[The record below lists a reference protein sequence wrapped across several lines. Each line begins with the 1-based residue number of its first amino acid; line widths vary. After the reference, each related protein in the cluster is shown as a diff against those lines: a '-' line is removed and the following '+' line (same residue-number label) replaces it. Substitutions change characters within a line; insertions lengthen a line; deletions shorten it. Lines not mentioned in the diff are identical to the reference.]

1 MSVKHVKD
9 YYLKVTN
16 DYHEMTKTLEELEK
30 CMTESQAIQATKNIE
45 MIRQQVSQLK
55 ENYLRLSYIMF
66 LLNLPNKKEKQRKYV
81 KQERK
86 RIETIPKEHRMM
98 GVLKENKDILGFLNN
113 IKN

>member
-30 CMTESQAIQATKNIE
+30 CMTESQAIRATKNIE

-66 LLNLPNKKEKQRKYV
+66 LLNLPNKKEKQKKYA

-86 RIETIPKEHRMM
+86 RIEAIPKEHRMM

>member
-1 MSVKHVKD
+1 MSVKHVKE

-16 DYHEMTKTLEELEK
+16 DYHEMNKILEELEK
-30 CMTESQAIQATKNIE
+30 CLTEERAVEATKNID

-55 ENYLRLSYIMF
+55 ENYLRLSYVMF
-66 LLNLPNKKEKQRKYV
+66 LLNMPNKKEKQRKYA

-86 RIETIPKEHRMM
+86 RVEAVPKEDRMM
-98 GVLKENKDILGFLNN
+98 GVLKENKDILKFLSG

>member
-1 MSVKHVKD
+1 MSVKHIKD

-16 DYHEMTKTLEELEK
+16 DYYEMTKILEELEK
-30 CMTESQAIQATKNIE
+30 CVTENQATQATKNIE

-66 LLNLPNKKEKQRKYV
+66 LLNLPNKKEKQKKYT

-86 RIETIPKEHRMM
+86 RVEAIPKEHRMM

>member
-16 DYHEMTKTLEELEK
+16 DYHEMNKILEELEN
-30 CMTESQAIQATKNIE
+30 CLTENQAAQATKNIE
-45 MIRQQVSQLK
+45 MIRQQVAQLK

-66 LLNLPNKKEKQRKYV
+66 LLNLPNKKEKQKKYT

-86 RIETIPKEHRMM
+86 RIEEIPKEHRMM
-98 GVLKENKDILGFLNN
+98 GVLKENKEILTFLSN